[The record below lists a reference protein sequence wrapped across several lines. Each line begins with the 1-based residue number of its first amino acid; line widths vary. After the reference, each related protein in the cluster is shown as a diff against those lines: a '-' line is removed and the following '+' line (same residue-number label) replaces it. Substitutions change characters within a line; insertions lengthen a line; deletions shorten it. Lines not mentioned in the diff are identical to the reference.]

1 MSTVGLI
8 VAENLARSEEDQA
21 GLKTA
26 GKKEGWSTLFKQS
39 IGYHETLLL
48 SNHLGV

>member
-1 MSTVGLI
+1 MI

-26 GKKEGWSTLFKQS
+26 GKKEKEG
-39 IGYHETLLL
+39 ELLCA
-48 SNHLGV
+48 GKV